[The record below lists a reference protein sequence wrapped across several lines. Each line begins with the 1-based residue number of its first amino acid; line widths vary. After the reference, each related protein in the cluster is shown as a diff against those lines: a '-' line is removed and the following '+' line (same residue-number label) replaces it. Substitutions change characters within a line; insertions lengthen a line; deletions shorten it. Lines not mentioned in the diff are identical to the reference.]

1 MGERDWLKG
10 FDERQRKEI
19 EFSKLYAE
27 TFHHGTDGHNSKM
40 IIAKMAALLD
50 EIEIRSRDLVNEVL
64 SEKFPNDKMTI
75 SLAHRLAEVF
85 NIKNES

>member
-1 MGERDWLKG
+1 MGERDWLKE

-50 EIEIRSRDLVNEVL
+50 EMEKEIEDLETSAWEK
-64 SEKFPNDKMTI
+64 SE
-75 SLAHRLAEVF
+75 
-85 NIKNES
+85 